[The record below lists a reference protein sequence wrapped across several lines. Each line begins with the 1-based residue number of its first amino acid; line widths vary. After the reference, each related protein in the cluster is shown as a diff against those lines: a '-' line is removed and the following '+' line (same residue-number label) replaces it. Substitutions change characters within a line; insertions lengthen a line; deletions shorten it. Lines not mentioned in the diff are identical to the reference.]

1 MRATSVFLFAALVG
15 AASHAAAGET
25 VYVPMGGAGKVVVI
39 DAERDRVVGT
49 IPGTEEAH
57 GLAGT
62 PDGDY
67 LVAGSFAETAHGES
81 ALPSKPEGMSE
92 DEHRAHHQAPA
103 QGAAAKTD
111 GVSFVSL
118 ISIADRA
125 VTRRVAVP
133 GAVHHTAVTPDGRYA
148 IATLPRRGAASVV
161 DLSTF
166 EVIKTLETGSGANY
180 AVASNDGARVY
191 VSNGA
196 AGTVSEI
203 ATEDWSLRRNLRAGA
218 TPEHMVLSPDGRAL
232 YVANAEA
239 GEVTAIAL
247 PSGEVARTYDIGG
260 ELHGID
266 LPDDGKILFV
276 SAKAR
281 NKVVAIDLG
290 NGERREVALAPAP
303 YHLTA
308 VRGAGK
314 LYVSSA
320 KAPKMWVLDQPSL
333 KLLGEIPI
341 GGKGH
346 QMVVVSR

>member
-1 MRATSVFLFAALVG
+1 MKSAAIIALVG
-15 AASHAAAGET
+15 ALGAAAQALAGGT
-25 VYVPMGGAGKVVVI
+25 VYVPLGSAGKVVVI
-39 DAERDRVVGT
+39 DAERDQVVGT

-62 PDGDY
+62 SNGDF
-67 LVAGSFAETAHGES
+67 LIAGSFAATGHGEP
-81 ALPSKPEGMSE
+81 ALPPKPEGMSE
-92 DEHRAHHQAPA
+92 DAHRAHHQGPTT
-103 QGAAAKTD
+103 GAAAKAG
-111 GVSFVSL
+111 GVSFLSL
-118 ISIADRA
+118 ISTADRA

-133 GAVHHTAVTPDGRYA
+133 GAVHHTAVTPDGAYA
-148 IATLPRRGAASVV
+148 IATHPRRGGVSVL

-166 EVIKTLETGSGANY
+166 EVIETLDTGAGANY
-180 AVASNDGARVY
+180 VVASGDGARVY

-203 ATEDWSLRRNLRAGA
+203 VTKDWSVRRNFEAGA

-232 YVANAEA
+232 YVANADA
-239 GEVTAIAL
+239 GVVTMIAL
-247 PSGEVARTYDIGG
+247 PSGKVARTYDVGG

-266 LPDDGKILFV
+266 LADDGKTLFV
-276 SAKAR
+276 SAKKR
-281 NKVVAIDLG
+281 NTVVAIDLG
-290 NGERREVALAPAP
+290 NGEKREVALAPAP

-314 LYVSSA
+314 IYVSSA
-320 KAPKMWVLDQPSL
+320 KAPKIWVLDQNSL
-333 KLLGEIPI
+333 ELLGEIPI

>member
-1 MRATSVFLFAALVG
+1 MRAAAIFAFVAVLG
-15 AASHAAAGET
+15 AASQALADGT
-25 VYVPMGGAGKVVVI
+25 VYVPMGSAGKVIVI
-39 DAERDRVVGT
+39 DAERDQVVGT
-49 IPGTEEAH
+49 ISGTEEAH

-62 PDGDY
+62 SDGKY
-67 LVAGSFAETAHGES
+67 LIAGSFAETAHGAS
-81 ALPSKPEGMSE
+81 ALPPKPKGMSE

-103 QGAAAKTD
+103 QGAAASEG
-111 GVSFVSL
+111 GVSFISL
-118 ISIADRA
+118 ISTEDRA
-125 VTRRVAVP
+125 VTRRIAVP

-148 IATLPRRGAASVV
+148 IATHPKRGGISVV
-161 DLSTF
+161 DLSAF
-166 EVIKTLETGSGANY
+166 EVIKSVKTGSGANY
-180 AVASNDGARVY
+180 VVVSGDGARVY

-203 ATEDWSLRRNLRAGA
+203 DSAGWTLRRDLPAGV
-218 TPEHMVLSPDGRAL
+218 TPEHMVLSPDDRAL
-232 YVANAEA
+232 YVANADAGVVSVISLEL
-239 GEVTAIAL
+239 GEV
-247 PSGEVARTYDIGG
+247 SRTFSIGG

-266 LPDDGKILFV
+266 ISEDGKTLFV
-276 SAKAR
+276 SAKEA

-290 NGERREVALAPAP
+290 RGAMRELALAPAP

-320 KAPKMWVLDQPSL
+320 KEPKIWVLDQQSL
-333 KLLGEIPI
+333 QPLGEIPI